1 MSNSLSIP
9 ACTSR
14 EAGTSRALA
23 VHAVTLS
30 LYLAASSVPTPLY
43 RLYQAQWHFS
53 PVLLTVIFA
62 VYALALLATLI
73 VAGALSDYVGRR
85 PVISLA
91 LVLQAG
97 AMGLFFFAQG
107 PEWLVAARV
116 LQGVATALA
125 TASLG
130 AILIDLHH
138 ELGALT
144 NSMAPMTGMAIGA
157 LGATA
162 LVQLAPWP
170 LHLVFALVI
179 ALCAL
184 QLILTWTTPETAPRR
199 HGAFKSLR
207 PSISVPVA
215 ARAALLLVT
224 PVNISVWMM
233 GGFYLSLMPSL
244 IARVTG
250 SNSAWLGGLSV
261 ALLTLSGGGSILAM
275 RKRRPHSA
283 LLFGAVMIILG
294 TIIIISGADLGQES
308 AVLLG
313 SAVAGMGFGSGFMG
327 SMRSVLPL
335 AAPQERAGLMAAFYV
350 ESYLAFSLPT
360 IAAGILAQ
368 HYGLLVA
375 ANIYGAALMTL
386 ALIGLVRIILH
397 GRREQ
402 PY

>member
-1 MSNSLSIP
+1 MSNSLAAP
-9 ACTSR
+9 ASASLQT
-14 EAGTSRALA
+14 GTGRALA
-23 VHAVTLS
+23 IHAATLC

-43 RLYQAQWHFS
+43 RLYQTAWHFS

-73 VAGALSDYVGRR
+73 VAGALSDYLGRR

-97 AMGLFFFAQG
+97 AMGLFFLAEG
-107 PEWLVAARV
+107 PEWLIAARL

-138 ELGALT
+138 EHGALT
-144 NSMAPMTGMAIGA
+144 NSIAPMIGMAIGA

-170 LHLVFALVI
+170 LHLVFAVVI
-179 ALCAL
+179 GLCAL

-199 HGAFKSLR
+199 HGAFQSLK
-207 PSISVPVA
+207 PSISVPA
-215 ARAALLLVT
+215 TARAALLLVT
-224 PVNISVWMM
+224 PINVSVWMM

-261 ALLTLSGGGSILAM
+261 AVLTLSGSGTILIM
-275 RKRRPHSA
+275 RRHRAFLA
-283 LLFGAVMIILG
+283 LVLGASMILLGTSIIL
-294 TIIIISGADLGQES
+294 TGADLGQES
-308 AVLLG
+308 AMLIG
-313 SAVAGMGFGSGFMG
+313 SAVAGIGFGSGFLG

-360 IAAGILAQ
+360 IAAGVLAQ
-368 HYGLLVA
+368 YLGLLAA
-375 ANIYGAALMTL
+375 ANIYGALLIVLVVCGLVMTL
-386 ALIGLVRIILH
+386 LQARHQGA
-397 GRREQ
+397 
-402 PY
+402 